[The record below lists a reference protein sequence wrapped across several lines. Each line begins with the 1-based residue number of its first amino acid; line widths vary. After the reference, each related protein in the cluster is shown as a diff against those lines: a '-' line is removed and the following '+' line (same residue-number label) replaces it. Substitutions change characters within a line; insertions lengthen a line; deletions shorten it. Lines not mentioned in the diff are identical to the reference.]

1 MSGRDSSLV
10 RHGFGAIGGSRLWLF
25 FTCAFCLGFSYCFS
39 ATVPSGNF
47 LSAHGYSDTGSVT
60 ISDSLGLPFAAP
72 QSAVSSKVHYNPY
85 VIALDGDPVV
95 SQVVGRHVFYNNS
108 VWDGSDPGP
117 NLGDDAAIAEDK
129 TALLPGGT
137 GSFGNI
143 TSYALGLNGIMID
156 ISNPA
161 RSDLIQLSDFD
172 FEIGNTDGFAD
183 VAPAPPPTAMTV
195 RHTSGS
201 VWRITFVFADS
212 AIQNTWLRT
221 RASANANTGIAL
233 EDVFYFGNLIGEVG
247 DDPVRAL
254 VDNTDVL
261 RAFDN
266 QTLEGAAEITYIY
279 DFTRDATVDLDDVR
293 AAFYNQTGVAGDPDL
308 IQAQLDFATD
318 LGFVPDAQLFQEY
331 TPLVFVDTVPG
342 GTAPDEQV
350 RIAISRI
357 AARDFFINLSQLDDS
372 WTLQYKENLEEPA
385 WSPVV
390 GSPSQTGFG
399 FGWIIEIHDSVTRI
413 FLRGIKR

>member
-1 MSGRDSSLV
+1 MSRRDSLLF
-10 RHGFGAIGGSRLWLF
+10 RHDFGAIGGIRLSF
-25 FTCAFCLGFSYCFS
+25 FCTCFFFLGFSCSFS

-47 LSAHGYSDTGSVT
+47 LSALGYSDTGSVQ

-72 QSAVSSKVHYNPY
+72 QSAVSSGVHYNPY

-95 SQVVGRHVFYNNS
+95 SHVVGRHVFYNNS

-117 NLGDDAAIAEDK
+117 NLGDDAAVAEDK

-161 RSDLIQLSDFD
+161 RSDALQLSDFD

-183 VAPAPPPTAMTV
+183 AAPAPPPTAITV
-195 RHTSGS
+195 RHYVGS

-254 VDNTDVL
+254 VDNTDVM

-266 QTLEGAAEITYIY
+266 QTLEGAAGITNVY
-279 DFTRDATVDLDDVR
+279 DFNRDATVDLDDVR

-318 LGFVPDAQLFQEY
+318 LGFTPDAQLFQEY
-331 TPLVFVDTVPG
+331 TPLVLIDTVPV

-357 AARDFFINLSQLDDS
+357 AARDFFINLSELDDS
-372 WTLQYKENLEEPA
+372 WSLQYKENLEDLA
-385 WSPVV
+385 WAPVV
-390 GSPSQTGFG
+390 GSPSQTEFG
-399 FGWIIEIHDSVTRI
+399 FGWIIEIEDSVTKI
-413 FLRGIKR
+413 FLRGVNP